1 MNVCVNVERRALPL
15 HPDQYVCLL
24 SPVKAR
30 LCLQRVRGLMLQRF
44 ITGHMKSKHK
54 ASPLYNS
61 TAP

>member
-30 LCLQRVRGLMLQRF
+30 LCLQRARGLMLQRF

-54 ASPLYNS
+54 ASPL
-61 TAP
+61 